1 MTSWKVMRIWFE
13 NYLNNQ
19 IKVKPRM
26 WEKHFLIAKRDEDD
40 IFTIFYQY
48 FMSFSSR
55 LNSGR

>member
-26 WEKHFLIAKRDEDD
+26 WGKYFLIAKRDEDD
-40 IFTIFYQY
+40 IFTIFYQ
-48 FMSFSSR
+48 
-55 LNSGR
+55 